1 MMLVVRNK
9 EGEILGLAST
19 NEDATR
25 IGDQS
30 RDEFV
35 IEEIEDQATITEVY
49 RSYYKTRSL

>member
-1 MMLVVRNK
+1 MLVVRDIN
-9 EGEILGLAST
+9 GNIIGLAST

-35 IEEIEDQATITEVY
+35 IEHIEDQATITEVY

>member
-35 IEEIEDQATITEVY
+35 IEEIGDQATITEVY

>member
-1 MMLVVRNK
+1 MLVVRNK